1 MTKKKR
7 NYKIYFSTGEIVI
20 NEPFPSTIGFKPINI
35 TTNKP
40 APELTER
47 FEEFYGKSQRI
58 EACSSN
64 SVTD

>member
-20 NEPFPSTIGFKPINI
+20 NEPFPSTIDLKPINI

-40 APELTER
+40 TPELPE
-47 FEEFYGKSQRI
+47 
-58 EACSSN
+58 N
-64 SVTD
+64 